1 MFPNDT
7 RVLVV
12 DDMNTM
18 RTMVKNNLKTLG
30 FTNIFEAEN
39 GAKAFQ
45 LLQTQHSKNEPIGLV
60 LSDWN
65 MPEMLGI
72 DLLKRVRGAK
82 EFKELPF
89 LMITAEGEAGQ
100 VKEAL
105 MAGVSN
111 YLMKPFSPAS
121 FSEKLT
127 AVAKKLGK

>member
-18 RTMVKNNLKTLG
+18 RTMVKNNLRTMG
-30 FTNIFEAEN
+30 FTSIFDAEN

-45 LLQTQHSKNEPIGLV
+45 VLLDQYQKNEPIGLV

-72 DLLKRVRGAK
+72 DLLKRVRAAK

-89 LMITAEGEAGQ
+89 LMITAEGEASQ

-105 MAGVSN
+105 IAGVSN

-121 FSEKLT
+121 FTEKLT
-127 AVAKKLGK
+127 AVAKKYGK